1 MKHIGTARTLL
12 ATGVVL
18 LAVSGCNPAAH
29 QLPGMGT
36 PEPANVPADFP
47 VYAGAV
53 ALSQTYGRP
62 PNPDGTKDRR
72 EFEDITWATDDG
84 GAKTFAFYKDGL
96 AKGDWVEQSATA
108 DSHGGGLIVF
118 NRKSDPKFGGTI
130 FLADGK
136 IHVIMGQDCPCG
148 VPT

>member
-1 MKHIGTARTLL
+1 MKRIRIATLVAAGIL
-12 ATGVVL
+12 L

-36 PEPANVPADFP
+36 PQPANVPADFP

-53 ALSQTYGRP
+53 ALSQVYGRP
-62 PNPDGTKDRR
+62 PSPGATSKDRR
-72 EFEDITWATDDG
+72 EFEDITWATDDS
-84 GAKTFAFYKDGL
+84 GAKTFAFYKAGL
-96 AKGDWVEQSATA
+96 GKGDWVLQSAV
-108 DSHGGGLIVF
+108 DNGHGGLITF
-118 NRKSDPKFGGTI
+118 NRKSNPSYGGTI

-148 VPT
+148 TPN